1 MFAAEDMADFEMK
14 AACEAWYFDH
24 VVVVRTPGARQL
36 PYGGMPLLS
45 LRGFTDW
52 ISVETSGFP
61 DRAWRGLN
69 AALQH
74 YGVWP
79 ERGPMPRDILPAS
92 MPAEVQV
99 RINRA
104 SERGRAASQQKL
116 SANASRLALEQQGR
130 QNALDLI
137 GDVRYV
143 YR

>member
-1 MFAAEDMADFEMK
+1 MFAAADMADFEMK
-14 AACEAWYFDH
+14 AACESWYFDH
-24 VVVVRTPGARQL
+24 TVVVRSQGARQL

-52 ISVETSGFP
+52 ISVESSGYP
-61 DRAWRGLN
+61 DRAWRGFN

-74 YGVWP
+74 YGVWA
-79 ERGPMPRDILPAS
+79 ERGPMPREVLPAS
-92 MPAEVQV
+92 MPAEVQQ
-99 RINRA
+99 RIDRA
-104 SERGRAASQQKL
+104 NERGRANSQQKL

-137 GDVRYV
+137 GNVKYV